1 MLDPF
6 GIVKP
11 ILGQYYLSIAKSL
24 AEPMA
29 FFLDI
34 VARSCT
40 TNLAIINP
48 HWKGVN
54 FYRPFSTN
62 KDLAEAMFLAENSEY
77 ASEKVLCV
85 VYCVESYQQVLR
97 SGRALSGPIEVRGQ
111 TRNKSSWARVED
123 EPFVVPANCKG
134 QSVRYD

>member
-29 FFLDI
+29 LFLDI
-34 VARSCT
+34 VTRSCA
-40 TNLAIINP
+40 TNLAIVNP

-85 VYCVESYQQVLR
+85 VYCVECYQIRPKNPFEYSLPHLVR
-97 SGRALSGPIEVRGQ
+97 SRWDRSVGAKGV
-111 TRNKSSWARVED
+111 VEKNPD
-123 EPFVVPANCKG
+123 
-134 QSVRYD
+134 

>member
-24 AEPMA
+24 AEPVA
-29 FFLDI
+29 LFLDI
-34 VARSCT
+34 VVRGCT
-40 TNLAIINP
+40 TDLVIIDT

-85 VYCVESYQQVLR
+85 VYCVESYQIRPKNPFEYFFAPL
-97 SGRALSGPIEVRGQ
+97 GCAARAR
-111 TRNKSSWARVED
+111 RAR
-123 EPFVVPANCKG
+123 
-134 QSVRYD
+134 R